1 MNSNSLS
8 LSELNS
14 RIKDAMSS
22 SFPDAIWVIA
32 EISELHT
39 NSSGHC
45 YVELIEKDQISDK
58 TIAKIRATI
67 WAYTF
72 RMLKPYFET
81 TTGYELTSGLKVLLR
96 VNVEFHEVY
105 GISLNIKDIDPKYT
119 LGDLARKKQEI
130 IERLKKEGVFDMNR
144 ELNMSPVPQRIAVIS
159 SKTAAGY
166 GDFMNTLEKN
176 NYGLKYYI
184 TLFSAIVQ
192 GEMAEES
199 IIQAFEQIYENQE
212 QFDVVVMIRGGGSQ
226 SDLECFN
233 NYELAYI
240 ITQFP
245 LPVITGIGHE
255 RDVSIVDLVAHTS
268 VKTPTAAASFLIESL
283 LDFLNLLNSYET
295 SIVDYARSIISEKK
309 NALTAFGRL
318 LTILTNNR
326 LSEQEKSLQNSS
338 GSLAS
343 LSRRIIREQSKYLNN
358 SSRTGEIHFRNLIS
372 KIKRDIHSFKE
383 GIILESRRFIKFN
396 AERLQ
401 TMENTNRHLDPGQI
415 LKRGFSISSFNG
427 KAIKD
432 PSSLHIG
439 TTITTTLYKGSMES
453 KISNLNIKNTPK
465 NEQERD

>member
-1 MNSNSLS
+1 MNSNNLS

-14 RIKDAMSS
+14 RIKDAMGEF
-22 SFPDAIWVIA
+22 FPATIWVIA
-32 EISELHT
+32 EISEIHS

-45 YVELIEKDQISDK
+45 YLELIEKDQISDRI
-58 TIAKIRATI
+58 IAKIRATI

-81 TTGYELTSGLKVLLR
+81 TTGYELTSGLKVLLS

-130 IERLKKEGVFDMNR
+130 IERLKKEGVFDMNK
-144 ELNMSPVPQRIAVIS
+144 ELDLPLVPQRIAVIS

-176 NYGLKYYI
+176 NFGLKYHI

-192 GEMAEES
+192 GELAENS
-199 IIQAFEQIYENQE
+199 IIQAFEQIYENYRE
-212 QFDVVVMIRGGGSQ
+212 FDVVVLIRGGGSQ

-255 RDVSIVDLVAHTS
+255 RDVSIADLVAHTS
-268 VKTPTAAASFLIESL
+268 VKTPTAAASFLIDSL
-283 LDFLNLLNSYET
+283 LGFLNLLESYEA
-295 SIVDYARSIISEKK
+295 SVIDYAQGIISEKK
-309 NALTAFGRL
+309 NALTSFGRML
-318 LTILTNNR
+318 KILTNAR
-326 LSEQEKSLQNSS
+326 LTEQGKFLKNSTS
-338 GSLAS
+338 TLISVS
-343 LSRRIIREQSKYLNN
+343 KRIIRDQDKYLNN
-358 SSRTGEIHFRNLIS
+358 SSRTSEIHFRNLMS
-372 KIKRDIHSFKE
+372 TIKRDISFFKE
-383 GIILESRRFIKFN
+383 STITISRRFIKIN
-396 AERLQ
+396 VEKLQ
-401 TMENTNRHLDPGQI
+401 SMEKTNRHLDPAQI
-415 LKRGFSISSFNG
+415 LKRGFSISSYNG

-432 PSSLHIG
+432 PSFLQMGS
-439 TTITTTLYKGSMES
+439 TITTTLYNGSLES
-453 KISNLNIKNTPK
+453 KISKVNKKNK
-465 NEQERD
+465 QENEQERD